1 MFEIITKDI
10 VKEKVLSAETI
21 LDECFEM
28 LLDFK
33 HSRGELGNILANF
46 QPKLAECLYDL
57 MQFYHE
63 LQQEKKKLISQKN
76 QYNKQEFSAIMSDN
90 ASFSKVVSKTIEIGK
105 NLGDAYVWF
114 FFRDN
119 RPELDKHFAHN
130 PTGLYVSGIGGL
142 GELKFIKNTP
152 TLNGLYVLYHGITT
166 MLRIGDFSLYDGTH
180 GIVGVGELKTK
191 QDGEFLNIT
200 ANVTSRLDAFPY
212 DITEIKAQP
221 SRNGGK
227 IKEMEKNFPR
237 LKKQL
242 DLHTEL
248 MNIKGPKHS
257 SDLYASYEYDLINT
271 ISHDNPITINS
282 DNSLLLLASWDK
294 GNDLFERLYIKE
306 TDYELPLNFNEKVLL
321 LTKQPSQYDKI
332 ILGQLIPKTHLL
344 SIPILWWNIN
354 DDICKD
360 IYFSKV
366 DIATLF
372 NPAKLLKYYIDDGF
386 SVSAPGGLKTF
397 NISKEI
403 KGYRIMVHHFESICY
418 LITNSLMKTS
428 DVYAFSCK
436 VTDAIASGEIAP
448 NTKIDMV
455 IHLDSFGNPKI
466 NSNIEN

>member
-1 MFEIITKDI
+1 MFFSSISEIKI
-10 VKEKVLSAETI
+10 
-21 LDECFEM
+21 
-28 LLDFK
+28 
-33 HSRGELGNILANF
+33 
-46 QPKLAECLYDL
+46 
-57 MQFYHE
+57 
-63 LQQEKKKLISQKN
+63 LISSLLMSISPLIALLHAFCISLSLNIDKLSTVRFDEISESKVDKN
-76 QYNKQEFSAIMSDN
+76 SAI
-90 ASFSKVVSKTIEIGK
+90 
-105 NLGDAYVWF
+105 
-114 FFRDN
+114 
-119 RPELDKHFAHN
+119 
-130 PTGLYVSGIGGL
+130 
-142 GELKFIKNTP
+142 FISP
-152 TLNGLYVLYHGITT
+152 QI
-166 MLRIGDFSLYDGTH
+166 DGT
-180 GIVGVGELKTK
+180 
-191 QDGEFLNIT
+191 
-200 ANVTSRLDAFPY
+200 P
-212 DITEIKAQP
+212 
-221 SRNGGK
+221 
-227 IKEMEKNFPR
+227 
-237 LKKQL
+237 
-242 DLHTEL
+242 
-248 MNIKGPKHS
+248 
-257 SDLYASYEYDLINT
+257 
-271 ISHDNPITINS
+271 
-282 DNSLLLLASWDK
+282 
-294 GNDLFERLYIKE
+294 
-306 TDYELPLNFNEKVLL
+306 FNEKVLL
-321 LTKQPSQYDKI
+321 LTKQSSQYDKI